1 MGCSQIAQSFELII
15 ISRLLVGICA
25 GKELFLV
32 APRGLVRS
40 GDLEAQRLTLTLQG
54 HLSLL
59 LVLVG
64 GQRANLHSDA
74 SWRGSCLLL
83 CFSKAGIE
91 PRTL

>member
-25 GKELFLV
+25 GKEPFLV
-32 APRGLVRS
+32 APRDLVRS
-40 GDLEAQRLTLTLQG
+40 GDLEAQRLTLILHR
-54 HLSLL
+54 HLGLF

-64 GQRANLHSDA
+64 GQWADLHNDA